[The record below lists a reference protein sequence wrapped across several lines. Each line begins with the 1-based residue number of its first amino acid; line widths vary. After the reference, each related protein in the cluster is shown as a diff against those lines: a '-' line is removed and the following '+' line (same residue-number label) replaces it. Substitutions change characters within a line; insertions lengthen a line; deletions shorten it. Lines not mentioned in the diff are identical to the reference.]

1 MNEKVNIGELTN
13 YIKKNIND
21 SIKNDV
27 YLNYILLE
35 KTISLSDKIKAYAF
49 KCHMAQ
55 NLKDNLSLI
64 FYSFKCF
71 KLYITN
77 YKNKEL
83 LDSDSFT
90 IAKALL
96 RVQLSLKKF
105 YNLFAFFYINLC
117 KQITSYLP
125 KSDLPEYISIN
136 KMYDSNIKSDI
147 FKDKKELFNNNEELL
162 KKIKQI
168 FEDENKEEK
177 KENDNEEGKEET
189 KDEKLNEESIFLIDK
204 NWYENCNLFIN
215 ELLKGKNI
223 NNFFDPEEVKK
234 NWINGNKVT
243 YKGIYCG
250 PINNIDII
258 EYKDFWYDPQDKYTN
273 VFIKNDLNEDN
284 YITLPLSKYNILKDN
299 FGIYDVFEIERKK
312 EELHLIQMKILILS
326 KFFYDR
332 NKENYVRRRAIQIS
346 KKTTLQE
353 FTNKITRVLDNFF
366 NNNINNE
373 EKIDFSNIN
382 LTIYTTNKKLEKFDI
397 LTIIY
402 SYKENKSSN
411 ENKTTNENKSN
422 KENKSN
428 NENNSNN
435 ENKTTNENKTNNEN
449 VTNNEK
455 VTNNENKTNNEN
467 ISNKENNK
475 NDENEPKY
483 DLIIPSLKINIINS
497 EEDFSSFLSNYN
509 IKETEII
516 IEINPKD
523 TKNTFFEN
531 TIKYQNIEEL
541 VCNKCHKTE
550 KEKDKNSF
558 RKCLRFQSCTVQYC
572 SKKCSKK
579 DKTHIKFHKSFNSIL
594 VEKFNI
600 QTLLDSSVDDFLN
613 SNSKHGLTG
622 LMNLGNTCFMN
633 SAIQCLSNCELLTTY
648 FISGMYKSEINTNN
662 KFGTGGLI
670 VSCYFDLLDKL
681 WVQDKSF
688 IHPLNFKDLF
698 GHFVK
703 QFAGFSQQDSHE
715 MLTFMLDNI
724 HEDLNRNKE
733 KKYVELN
740 EQQPNETDEQAS
752 ERWWNCN
759 LSRDNSIIV
768 DLFYGQFKSTVQC
781 PVCDKSNINYDQ
793 FMCLGLPIPN
803 NGLNGYAY
811 VINNKSNNI
820 RKIRFDIGENDTCE
834 EITKKLNKDKKYV
847 YIFCNDE
854 KMYLCVLNE
863 RYQIYQLYKQAILQ
877 NHSPDCKIIIYEFD
891 EDEIENKE
899 PFYFIPMVNNKKYDP
914 YILFFPRPFYFDKND
929 NVQKMYDTIKQY
941 YYKYYK
947 EENSNFSDDKIKL
960 KIINNLTSCSRDHA
974 PCDYCKREDCNNCDF
989 KFNKDDTIETLLN
1002 SQSKKRNFLIYIE
1015 IPKNNFKN
1023 NDLNSIKLFDNYKDD
1038 EGRFN
1043 IGIDLYSCFNALSK
1057 KEKLDENNLWYCSK
1071 CKEHRQAIKQLQIYK
1086 LPRILI
1092 IQLKRFKNNG
1102 YFFNNKN
1109 SAEIDFPIYNL
1120 ELSDYV
1126 VGNKENK
1133 KYSYELF
1140 AVNQHFGISIGGHYT
1155 ALCKNGNSWYNYD
1168 DEDVREINPNRLV
1181 SSNAYLLFYKLKN

>member
-21 SIKNDV
+21 SIKNDT

-35 KTISLSDKIKAYAF
+35 KTISLSDKIKAYAY
-49 KCHMAQ
+49 KCQMAQ

-64 FYSFKCF
+64 FYSLKCF
-71 KLYITN
+71 NLYIIN
-77 YKNKEL
+77 QNNKEL
-83 LDSDSFT
+83 LDSDAFI

-96 RVQLSLKKF
+96 RVQLTIKKF

-117 KQITSYLP
+117 KTITSYLP

-136 KMYDSNIKSDI
+136 KMYDLNIKSDI

-162 KKIKQI
+162 KKIQQV
-168 FEDENKEEK
+168 FEDENKEEQ
-177 KENDNEEGKEET
+177 KENCIEEGIIKN
-189 KDEKLNEESIFLIDK
+189 EKLNEESIFLIDK
-204 NWYENCNLFIN
+204 NWYESCKSFIN
-215 ELLKGKNI
+215 ELLKGRNI
-223 NNFFDPEEVKK
+223 NNLFNPEEVKK
-234 NWINGNKVT
+234 KWINGNRIFNNE
-243 YKGIYCG
+243 IYCG
-250 PINNIDII
+250 PINNMEIID
-258 EYKDFWYDPQDKYTN
+258 YKDFWYDPQDKFTN
-273 VFIKNDLNEDN
+273 VFVKNDLNEDK

-299 FGIYDVFEIERKK
+299 FEIYDVFEIERKK
-312 EELHLIQMKILILS
+312 EEIHLIPMKILILS
-326 KFFYDR
+326 KFFYDK
-332 NKENYVRRRAIQIS
+332 NKENYVRRRSIQIS
-346 KKTTLQE
+346 KNTTLQE
-353 FTNKITRVLDNFF
+353 FTNKIIRVMDYFF
-366 NNNINNE
+366 NNNIKEE

-397 LTIIY
+397 LTIIFCY
-402 SYKENKSSN
+402 NEKISIKEN
-411 ENKTTNENKSN
+411 EL
-422 KENKSN
+422 
-428 NENNSNN
+428 
-435 ENKTTNENKTNNEN
+435 
-449 VTNNEK
+449 NNEK
-455 VTNNENKTNNEN
+455 KINNEKKSNE
-467 ISNKENNK
+467 
-475 NDENEPKY
+475 ENELRY
-483 DLIIPSLKINIINS
+483 DIIIPSLKINIINS
-497 EEDFSSFLSNYN
+497 NEDFSSFLSNYN
-509 IKETEII
+509 IKQTEII
-516 IEINPKD
+516 IEINPKNI
-523 TKNTFFEN
+523 KNTFFDN
-531 TIKYQNIEEL
+531 TIKYQNIEEK

-550 KEKDKNSF
+550 KEKDKDKPF
-558 RKCLRFQSCTVQYC
+558 RKCLRLQTCTVQYC
-572 SKKCSKK
+572 SKRCYKK

-600 QTLLDSSVDDFLN
+600 QTLLDSSIDDFLN

-648 FISGMYKSEINTNN
+648 FISGMYKSEINTN
-662 KFGTGGLI
+662 KKYGTGGLI

-740 EQQPNETDEQAS
+740 EQQPNESDEQAS
-752 ERWWNCN
+752 ERWWNSN

-768 DLFYGQFKSTVQC
+768 DLFYGQYKSTVQC
-781 PVCDKSNINYDQ
+781 PVCSKNNINYDQ

-803 NGLNGYAY
+803 NGISGYAY
-811 VINNKSNNI
+811 VINNKSNSI
-820 RKIRFDIGENDTCE
+820 RKIRFNIGDNDTCE
-834 EITKKLNKDKKYV
+834 EISKKLNKDKNYV
-847 YIFCNDE
+847 YIFCNEE

-863 RYQIYQLYKQAILQ
+863 KIELYQIYKQAIYQ
-877 NHSPDCKIIIYEFD
+877 NHSYDFKIIIYEFD
-891 EDEIENKE
+891 KDEIEGKE
-899 PFYFIPMVNNKKYDP
+899 PFYFIPMVNDRKYVP
-914 YILFFPRPFYFDKND
+914 FILFFPRPFFFYKND
-929 NVQKMYDTIKQY
+929 KVQKMYDTIREY
-941 YYKYYK
+941 YFKYYN

-960 KIINNLTSCSRDHA
+960 KIINNLTSCTRDHE
-974 PCDYCKREDCNNCDF
+974 PCDYCKRDDCNNCDF
-989 KFNKDDTIETLLN
+989 KFSKEDTIETLLN

-1015 IPKNNFKN
+1015 IPKNNFKKGN
-1023 NDLNSIKLFDNYKDD
+1023 LNSIKLFDDYNDD

-1057 KEKLDENNLWYCSK
+1057 KEKLDENNLWYCSQ

-1120 ELSDYV
+1120 ELTDYV

-1133 KYSYELF
+1133 NYSYELF
-1140 AVNQHFGISIGGHYT
+1140 AVNQHFGISYGGHYT
-1155 ALCKNGNSWYNYD
+1155 ALCKNGNLWYNYD
-1168 DEDVREINPNRLV
+1168 DEDVNEINPNRLV
-1181 SSNAYLLFYKLKN
+1181 SANAYLLFYKLKN

>member
-21 SIKNDV
+21 SIKNDT

-35 KTISLSDKIKAYAF
+35 KTISLSDKIKAYAY
-49 KCHMAQ
+49 KCQMAQ

-64 FYSFKCF
+64 FYSLKCF
-71 KLYITN
+71 NLYIIN
-77 YKNKEL
+77 QNNKEL
-83 LDSDSFT
+83 LDSDAFI

-117 KQITSYLP
+117 KTITSYLP

-136 KMYDSNIKSDI
+136 KMYDLNIKSDI

-162 KKIKQI
+162 KKIQQV
-168 FEDENKEEK
+168 FEDENKEEQ
-177 KENDNEEGKEET
+177 KENCIEEGIIKN
-189 KDEKLNEESIFLIDK
+189 EKLNEESIFLIDK
-204 NWYENCNLFIN
+204 NWYESCKSFIN
-215 ELLKGKNI
+215 ELLKGRNI
-223 NNFFDPEEVKK
+223 NNLFNPEEVKK
-234 NWINGNKVT
+234 KWINGNRIFNNE
-243 YKGIYCG
+243 IYCG
-250 PINNIDII
+250 PINNMEIID
-258 EYKDFWYDPQDKYTN
+258 YKDFWYDPQDKFTN
-273 VFIKNDLNEDN
+273 VFVKNDLNEDK

-299 FGIYDVFEIERKK
+299 FEIYDVFEIERKK
-312 EELHLIQMKILILS
+312 EEIHLIPMKILILS
-326 KFFYDR
+326 KFFYDK
-332 NKENYVRRRAIQIS
+332 NKENYVRRRSIQIS
-346 KKTTLQE
+346 KNTTLQE
-353 FTNKITRVLDNFF
+353 FTNKIIRVMDYFF
-366 NNNINNE
+366 NNNIKEE

-397 LTIIY
+397 LTIIFCY
-402 SYKENKSSN
+402 NEKISIKEN
-411 ENKTTNENKSN
+411 EL
-422 KENKSN
+422 
-428 NENNSNN
+428 
-435 ENKTTNENKTNNEN
+435 
-449 VTNNEK
+449 NNEK
-455 VTNNENKTNNEN
+455 KINNEKKSNE
-467 ISNKENNK
+467 
-475 NDENEPKY
+475 ENELRY
-483 DLIIPSLKINIINS
+483 DIIIPSLKINIINS
-497 EEDFSSFLSNYN
+497 NEDFSSFLSNYN
-509 IKETEII
+509 IKQTEII
-516 IEINPKD
+516 IEINPKNI
-523 TKNTFFEN
+523 KNTFFDN
-531 TIKYQNIEEL
+531 TIKYQNIEEK

-550 KEKDKNSF
+550 KEKDKDKPF
-558 RKCLRFQSCTVQYC
+558 RKCLRLQTCTVQYC
-572 SKKCSKK
+572 SKRCYKK

-600 QTLLDSSVDDFLN
+600 QTLLDSSIDDFLN

-648 FISGMYKSEINTNN
+648 FISGMYKSEINTN
-662 KFGTGGLI
+662 KKYGTGGLI

-740 EQQPNETDEQAS
+740 EQQPNESDEQAS
-752 ERWWNCN
+752 ERWWNSN

-768 DLFYGQFKSTVQC
+768 DLFYGQYKSTVQC
-781 PVCDKSNINYDQ
+781 PVCSKNNINYDQ

-803 NGLNGYAY
+803 NGISGYAY
-811 VINNKSNNI
+811 VINNKSNSI
-820 RKIRFDIGENDTCE
+820 RKIRFNIGDNDTCE
-834 EITKKLNKDKKYV
+834 EISKKLNKDKNYV
-847 YIFCNDE
+847 YIFCNEE

-863 RYQIYQLYKQAILQ
+863 KIELYQIYKQAIYQ
-877 NHSPDCKIIIYEFD
+877 NHSYDFKIIIYEFD
-891 EDEIENKE
+891 KDEIEGKE
-899 PFYFIPMVNNKKYDP
+899 PFYFIPMVNDRKYVP
-914 YILFFPRPFYFDKND
+914 FILFFPRPFFFYKND
-929 NVQKMYDTIKQY
+929 KVQKMYDTIREY
-941 YYKYYK
+941 YFKYYN

-960 KIINNLTSCSRDHA
+960 KIINNLTSCTRDHE
-974 PCDYCKREDCNNCDF
+974 PCDYCKRDDCNNCDF
-989 KFNKDDTIETLLN
+989 KFSKEDTIETLLN

-1015 IPKNNFKN
+1015 IPKNNFKKGN
-1023 NDLNSIKLFDNYKDD
+1023 LNSIKLFDDYNDD

-1057 KEKLDENNLWYCSK
+1057 KEKLDENNLWYCSQ

-1120 ELSDYV
+1120 ELTDYV

-1133 KYSYELF
+1133 NYSYELF
-1140 AVNQHFGISIGGHYT
+1140 AVNQHFGISYGGHYT
-1155 ALCKNGNSWYNYD
+1155 ALCKNGNLWYNYD
-1168 DEDVREINPNRLV
+1168 DEDVNEINPNRLV
-1181 SSNAYLLFYKLKN
+1181 SANAYLLFYKLKN

>member
-21 SIKNDV
+21 SIKNDT

-35 KTISLSDKIKAYAF
+35 KTISLSDKIKAYAY
-49 KCHMAQ
+49 KCQMAQ

-64 FYSFKCF
+64 FYSLKCF
-71 KLYITN
+71 NLYIIN
-77 YKNKEL
+77 QNNKEL
-83 LDSDSFT
+83 LDSDAFI

-96 RVQLSLKKF
+96 RVQLTIKKF

-117 KQITSYLP
+117 KTITSYLP

-136 KMYDSNIKSDI
+136 KMYDLNIKSDI

-162 KKIKQI
+162 KKIQQV
-168 FEDENKEEK
+168 FEDENKEEQ
-177 KENDNEEGKEET
+177 KENCIEEGIIKN
-189 KDEKLNEESIFLIDK
+189 EKLNEESIFLIDK
-204 NWYENCNLFIN
+204 NWYESCKSFIN
-215 ELLKGKNI
+215 ELLKGRNI
-223 NNFFDPEEVKK
+223 NNLFNPEEVKK
-234 NWINGNKVT
+234 KWINGNRIFNNE
-243 YKGIYCG
+243 IYCG
-250 PINNIDII
+250 PINNMEIID
-258 EYKDFWYDPQDKYTN
+258 YKDFWYDPQDKFTN
-273 VFIKNDLNEDN
+273 VFVKNDLNEDK

-299 FGIYDVFEIERKK
+299 FEIYDVFEIERKK
-312 EELHLIQMKILILS
+312 EEIHLIPMKILILS
-326 KFFYDR
+326 KFFYDK
-332 NKENYVRRRAIQIS
+332 NKENYVRRRSIQIS
-346 KKTTLQE
+346 KNTTLQE
-353 FTNKITRVLDNFF
+353 FTNKIIRVMDYFF
-366 NNNINNE
+366 NNNIKEE

-397 LTIIY
+397 LTIIFCY
-402 SYKENKSSN
+402 NEKISIKEN
-411 ENKTTNENKSN
+411 EL
-422 KENKSN
+422 
-428 NENNSNN
+428 
-435 ENKTTNENKTNNEN
+435 
-449 VTNNEK
+449 NNEK
-455 VTNNENKTNNEN
+455 KINNEKKSNE
-467 ISNKENNK
+467 
-475 NDENEPKY
+475 ENELRY
-483 DLIIPSLKINIINS
+483 DIIIPSLKINIINS
-497 EEDFSSFLSNYN
+497 NEDFSSFLSNYN
-509 IKETEII
+509 IKQTEII
-516 IEINPKD
+516 IEINPKN
-523 TKNTFFEN
+523 TKNTFFDN
-531 TIKYQNIEEL
+531 TIKYQNIEEK

-550 KEKDKNSF
+550 KEKDKDKPF
-558 RKCLRFQSCTVQYC
+558 RKCLRLQTCTVQYC
-572 SKKCSKK
+572 SKRCYKK

-600 QTLLDSSVDDFLN
+600 QTLLDSSIDDFLN

-648 FISGMYKSEINTNN
+648 FISGMYKSEINTN
-662 KFGTGGLI
+662 KKYGTGGLI

-740 EQQPNETDEQAS
+740 EQQPNESDEQAS
-752 ERWWNCN
+752 ERWWNSN

-768 DLFYGQFKSTVQC
+768 DLFYGQYKSTVQC
-781 PVCDKSNINYDQ
+781 PVCSKNNINYDQ

-803 NGLNGYAY
+803 NGISGYAY
-811 VINNKSNNI
+811 VINNKSNSI
-820 RKIRFDIGENDTCE
+820 RKIRFNIGDNDTCE
-834 EITKKLNKDKKYV
+834 EISKKLNKDKNYV
-847 YIFCNDE
+847 YIFCNEE

-863 RYQIYQLYKQAILQ
+863 KIELYQIYKQAIYQ
-877 NHSPDCKIIIYEFD
+877 NHSYDFKIIIYEFD
-891 EDEIENKE
+891 KDEIEGKE
-899 PFYFIPMVNNKKYDP
+899 PFYFIPMVNDRKYVP
-914 YILFFPRPFYFDKND
+914 FILFFPRPFFFYKND
-929 NVQKMYDTIKQY
+929 KVQKMYDTIREY
-941 YYKYYK
+941 YFKYYN

-960 KIINNLTSCSRDHA
+960 KIINNLTSCTRDHE
-974 PCDYCKREDCNNCDF
+974 PCDYCKRDDCNNCDF
-989 KFNKDDTIETLLN
+989 KFSKEDTIETLLN

-1015 IPKNNFKN
+1015 IPKNNFKKGN
-1023 NDLNSIKLFDNYKDD
+1023 LNSIKLFDDYNDD

-1057 KEKLDENNLWYCSK
+1057 KEKLDENNLWYCSQ

-1120 ELSDYV
+1120 ELTDYV

-1133 KYSYELF
+1133 NYSYELF
-1140 AVNQHFGISIGGHYT
+1140 AVNQHFGISYGGHYT
-1155 ALCKNGNSWYNYD
+1155 ALCKNGNLWYNYD
-1168 DEDVREINPNRLV
+1168 DEDVNEINPNRLV
-1181 SSNAYLLFYKLKN
+1181 SANAYLLFYKLKN

>member
-21 SIKNDV
+21 SIKNAT

-35 KTISLSDKIKAYAF
+35 KTISLSDKIKAYAY
-49 KCHMAQ
+49 KCQMAQ

-64 FYSFKCF
+64 FYSLKCF
-71 KLYITN
+71 NLYIIN
-77 YKNKEL
+77 QNNKEL
-83 LDSDSFT
+83 LDSDAFI

-96 RVQLSLKKF
+96 RVQLTIKKF

-117 KQITSYLP
+117 KTITSYLP

-136 KMYDSNIKSDI
+136 KMYDLNIKSDI

-162 KKIKQI
+162 KKIQQV
-168 FEDENKEEK
+168 FEDENKEEQ
-177 KENDNEEGKEET
+177 KENCIEEGIIKN
-189 KDEKLNEESIFLIDK
+189 EKLNEESIFLIDK
-204 NWYENCNLFIN
+204 NWYESCKSFIN
-215 ELLKGKNI
+215 ELLKGRNI
-223 NNFFDPEEVKK
+223 NNLFNPEEVKK
-234 NWINGNKVT
+234 KWINGNRIFNNE
-243 YKGIYCG
+243 IYCG
-250 PINNIDII
+250 PINNMEIID
-258 EYKDFWYDPQDKYTN
+258 YKDFWYDPQDKFTN
-273 VFIKNDLNEDN
+273 VFVKNDLNEDK

-299 FGIYDVFEIERKK
+299 FEIYDVFEIERKK
-312 EELHLIQMKILILS
+312 EEIHLIPMKILILS
-326 KFFYDR
+326 KFFYDK
-332 NKENYVRRRAIQIS
+332 NKENYVRRRSIQIS
-346 KKTTLQE
+346 KNTTLQE
-353 FTNKITRVLDNFF
+353 FTNKIIRVMDYFF
-366 NNNINNE
+366 NNNIKEE

-397 LTIIY
+397 LTIIFCY
-402 SYKENKSSN
+402 NEKISIKEN
-411 ENKTTNENKSN
+411 EL
-422 KENKSN
+422 
-428 NENNSNN
+428 
-435 ENKTTNENKTNNEN
+435 
-449 VTNNEK
+449 NNEK
-455 VTNNENKTNNEN
+455 KINNEKKSNE
-467 ISNKENNK
+467 
-475 NDENEPKY
+475 ENELRY
-483 DLIIPSLKINIINS
+483 DIIIPSLKINIINS
-497 EEDFSSFLSNYN
+497 NEDFSSFLSNYN
-509 IKETEII
+509 IKQTEII
-516 IEINPKD
+516 IEINPKNI
-523 TKNTFFEN
+523 KNTFFDN
-531 TIKYQNIEEL
+531 TIKYQNIEEK

-550 KEKDKNSF
+550 KEKDKDKPF
-558 RKCLRFQSCTVQYC
+558 RKCLRLQTCTVQYC
-572 SKKCSKK
+572 SKRCYKK

-600 QTLLDSSVDDFLN
+600 QTLLDSSIDDFLN

-648 FISGMYKSEINTNN
+648 FISGMYKSEINTN
-662 KFGTGGLI
+662 KKYGTGGLI

-740 EQQPNETDEQAS
+740 EQQPNESDEQAS
-752 ERWWNCN
+752 ERWWNSN

-803 NGLNGYAY
+803 NGISGYAY
-811 VINNKSNNI
+811 VINNKSNSI
-820 RKIRFDIGENDTCE
+820 RKIRFDIGEYDSCE
-834 EITKKLNKDKKYV
+834 EISKKLNKDKNYV
-847 YIFCNDE
+847 YIFCNEE

-863 RYQIYQLYKQAILQ
+863 KIELYQIYKQAIYQ
-877 NHSPDCKIIIYEFD
+877 NHSYDFKIIIYEFD
-891 EDEIENKE
+891 KDEIEGKE
-899 PFYFIPMVNNKKYDP
+899 PFYFIPMVNDRKYVP
-914 YILFFPRPFYFDKND
+914 FILFFPRPFFFYKND
-929 NVQKMYDTIKQY
+929 KVQKMYDTIREY
-941 YYKYYK
+941 YFKYYN

-960 KIINNLTSCSRDHA
+960 KIINNLTSCTRDHE
-974 PCDYCKREDCNNCDF
+974 PCDYCKRDDCNNCDF
-989 KFNKDDTIETLLN
+989 KFSKEDTIETLLN

-1015 IPKNNFKN
+1015 IPKNNFKKGN
-1023 NDLNSIKLFDNYKDD
+1023 LNSIKLFDDYNDD

-1057 KEKLDENNLWYCSK
+1057 KEKLDENNLWYCSQ

-1120 ELSDYV
+1120 ELTDYV

-1133 KYSYELF
+1133 NYSYELF
-1140 AVNQHFGISIGGHYT
+1140 AVNQHFGISYGGHYT
-1155 ALCKNGNSWYNYD
+1155 ALCKNGNLWYNYD
-1168 DEDVREINPNRLV
+1168 DEDVNEINPNRLV
-1181 SSNAYLLFYKLKN
+1181 SANAYLLFYKLKN

>member
-21 SIKNDV
+21 SIKNDT

-35 KTISLSDKIKAYAF
+35 KTISLSDKIKAYAY
-49 KCHMAQ
+49 KCQMAQ

-64 FYSFKCF
+64 FYSLKCF
-71 KLYITN
+71 NLYIIN
-77 YKNKEL
+77 QNNKEL
-83 LDSDSFT
+83 LDSDAFI

-96 RVQLSLKKF
+96 RVQLTIKKF

-117 KQITSYLP
+117 KTITSYLP

-136 KMYDSNIKSDI
+136 KMYDLNIKSDI

-162 KKIKQI
+162 KKIQQV
-168 FEDENKEEK
+168 FEDENKEEQ
-177 KENDNEEGKEET
+177 KENCIEKGIIKN
-189 KDEKLNEESIFLIDK
+189 EKLNEESIFLIDK
-204 NWYENCNLFIN
+204 NWYESCKSFIN
-215 ELLKGKNI
+215 ELLKGRNI
-223 NNFFDPEEVKK
+223 NNLFNPEEVKK
-234 NWINGNKVT
+234 KWINGNRIFNNE
-243 YKGIYCG
+243 IYCG
-250 PINNIDII
+250 PINNMEIID
-258 EYKDFWYDPQDKYTN
+258 YKDFWYDPQDKFTN
-273 VFIKNDLNEDN
+273 VFVKNDLNEDK

-299 FGIYDVFEIERKK
+299 FEIYDVFEIERKK
-312 EELHLIQMKILILS
+312 EEIHLIPMKILILS
-326 KFFYDR
+326 KFFYDK
-332 NKENYVRRRAIQIS
+332 NKENYVRRRSIQIS
-346 KKTTLQE
+346 KNTTLQE
-353 FTNKITRVLDNFF
+353 FTNKIIRVMDYFF
-366 NNNINNE
+366 NNNIKEE

-397 LTIIY
+397 LTIIFCY
-402 SYKENKSSN
+402 NEKISIKEN
-411 ENKTTNENKSN
+411 EL
-422 KENKSN
+422 
-428 NENNSNN
+428 
-435 ENKTTNENKTNNEN
+435 
-449 VTNNEK
+449 NNEK
-455 VTNNENKTNNEN
+455 KINNEKKSNE
-467 ISNKENNK
+467 
-475 NDENEPKY
+475 ENELRY
-483 DLIIPSLKINIINS
+483 DIIIPSLKINIINS
-497 EEDFSSFLSNYN
+497 NEDFSSFLSNYN
-509 IKETEII
+509 IKQTEII
-516 IEINPKD
+516 IEINPKNI
-523 TKNTFFEN
+523 KNTFFDN
-531 TIKYQNIEEL
+531 TIKYQNIEEK

-550 KEKDKNSF
+550 KEKDKDKPF
-558 RKCLRFQSCTVQYC
+558 RKCLRLQTCTVQYC
-572 SKKCSKK
+572 SKRCYKK

-600 QTLLDSSVDDFLN
+600 QTLLDSSIDDFLN

-648 FISGMYKSEINTNN
+648 FISGMYKSEINTN
-662 KFGTGGLI
+662 KKYGTGGLI

-740 EQQPNETDEQAS
+740 EQQPNESDEQAS
-752 ERWWNCN
+752 ERWWNSN

-768 DLFYGQFKSTVQC
+768 DLFYGQYKSTVQC
-781 PVCDKSNINYDQ
+781 PVCSKNNINYDQ

-803 NGLNGYAY
+803 NGISGYAY
-811 VINNKSNNI
+811 VINNKSNSI
-820 RKIRFDIGENDTCE
+820 RKIRFNIGDNDTCE
-834 EITKKLNKDKKYV
+834 EISKKLNKDKNYV
-847 YIFCNDE
+847 YIFCNEE

-863 RYQIYQLYKQAILQ
+863 KIELYQIYKQAIYQ
-877 NHSPDCKIIIYEFD
+877 NHSYDFKIIIYEFD
-891 EDEIENKE
+891 KDEIEGKE
-899 PFYFIPMVNNKKYDP
+899 PFYFIPMVNDRKYVP
-914 YILFFPRPFYFDKND
+914 FILFFPRPFFFYKND
-929 NVQKMYDTIKQY
+929 KVQKMYDTIREY
-941 YYKYYK
+941 YFKYYN

-960 KIINNLTSCSRDHA
+960 KIINNLTSCTRDHE
-974 PCDYCKREDCNNCDF
+974 PCDYCKRDDCNNCDF
-989 KFNKDDTIETLLN
+989 KFSKEDTIETLLN

-1015 IPKNNFKN
+1015 IPKNNFKKGN
-1023 NDLNSIKLFDNYKDD
+1023 LNSIKLFDDYNDD

-1057 KEKLDENNLWYCSK
+1057 KEKLDENNLWYCSQ

-1120 ELSDYV
+1120 ELTDYV

-1133 KYSYELF
+1133 NYSYELF
-1140 AVNQHFGISIGGHYT
+1140 AVNQHFGISYGGHYT
-1155 ALCKNGNSWYNYD
+1155 ALCKNGNLWYNYD
-1168 DEDVREINPNRLV
+1168 DEDVNEINPNRLV
-1181 SSNAYLLFYKLKN
+1181 SANAYLLFYKLKN

>member
-21 SIKNDV
+21 SIKNDT

-35 KTISLSDKIKAYAF
+35 KTISLSDKIKAYAY
-49 KCHMAQ
+49 KCQMAQ

-64 FYSFKCF
+64 FYSLKCF
-71 KLYITN
+71 NLYIIN
-77 YKNKEL
+77 QNNKEL
-83 LDSDSFT
+83 LDSDAFI

-96 RVQLSLKKF
+96 RVQLTIKKF

-117 KQITSYLP
+117 KTITSYLP

-136 KMYDSNIKSDI
+136 KMYDLNIKSDI

-162 KKIKQI
+162 KKIQQV
-168 FEDENKEEK
+168 FEDENKEEQ
-177 KENDNEEGKEET
+177 KENYIEEGIIKN
-189 KDEKLNEESIFLIDK
+189 EKLNEESIFLIDK
-204 NWYENCNLFIN
+204 NWYESCKSFIN
-215 ELLKGKNI
+215 ELLKGRNI
-223 NNFFDPEEVKK
+223 NNLFNPEEVKK
-234 NWINGNKVT
+234 KWINGNRIFNNE
-243 YKGIYCG
+243 IYCG
-250 PINNIDII
+250 PINNMEIID
-258 EYKDFWYDPQDKYTN
+258 YKDFWYDPQDKFTN
-273 VFIKNDLNEDN
+273 VFVKNDLNEDK

-299 FGIYDVFEIERKK
+299 FEIYDVFEIERKK
-312 EELHLIQMKILILS
+312 EEIHLIPMKILILS
-326 KFFYDR
+326 KFFYDK
-332 NKENYVRRRAIQIS
+332 NKENYVRRRSIQIS
-346 KKTTLQE
+346 KNTTLQE
-353 FTNKITRVLDNFF
+353 FTNKIIRVMDYFF
-366 NNNINNE
+366 NNNIKEE

-397 LTIIY
+397 LTIIFCY
-402 SYKENKSSN
+402 NEKISIIEN
-411 ENKTTNENKSN
+411 EL
-422 KENKSN
+422 
-428 NENNSNN
+428 
-435 ENKTTNENKTNNEN
+435 
-449 VTNNEK
+449 NNEK
-455 VTNNENKTNNEN
+455 KINNEKKSNE
-467 ISNKENNK
+467 
-475 NDENEPKY
+475 ENELRY
-483 DLIIPSLKINIINS
+483 DIIIPSLKINIINS
-497 EEDFSSFLSNYN
+497 NEDFSSFLSNYN
-509 IKETEII
+509 IKQTEII
-516 IEINPKD
+516 IEINPKNI
-523 TKNTFFEN
+523 KNTFFDN
-531 TIKYQNIEEL
+531 TIKYQNIEEK

-550 KEKDKNSF
+550 KEKDKDKPF
-558 RKCLRFQSCTVQYC
+558 RKCLRLQTCTVQYC
-572 SKKCSKK
+572 SKRCYKK

-600 QTLLDSSVDDFLN
+600 QTLLDSSIDDFLN

-648 FISGMYKSEINTNN
+648 FISGMYKSEINTN
-662 KFGTGGLI
+662 KKYGTGGLI

-740 EQQPNETDEQAS
+740 EQQPNESDEQAS
-752 ERWWNCN
+752 ERWWNSN

-768 DLFYGQFKSTVQC
+768 DLFYGQYKSTVQC
-781 PVCDKSNINYDQ
+781 PVCSKNNINYDQ

-803 NGLNGYAY
+803 NGISGYAY
-811 VINNKSNNI
+811 VINNKSNSI
-820 RKIRFDIGENDTCE
+820 RKIRFNIGDNDTCE
-834 EITKKLNKDKKYV
+834 EISKKLNKDKNYV
-847 YIFCNDE
+847 YIFCNEE

-863 RYQIYQLYKQAILQ
+863 KIELYQIYKQAIYQ
-877 NHSPDCKIIIYEFD
+877 NHSYDFKIIIYEFD
-891 EDEIENKE
+891 KDEIEGKE
-899 PFYFIPMVNNKKYDP
+899 PFYFIPMVNDRKYVP
-914 YILFFPRPFYFDKND
+914 FILFFPRPFFFYKND
-929 NVQKMYDTIKQY
+929 KVQKMYDTIREY
-941 YYKYYK
+941 YFKYYN

-960 KIINNLTSCSRDHA
+960 KIINNLTSCTRDHE
-974 PCDYCKREDCNNCDF
+974 PCDYCKRDDCNNCDF
-989 KFNKDDTIETLLN
+989 KFSKEDTIETLLN

-1015 IPKNNFKN
+1015 IPKNNFKKGN
-1023 NDLNSIKLFDNYKDD
+1023 LNSIKLFDDYNDD

-1057 KEKLDENNLWYCSK
+1057 KEKLDENNLWYCSQ

-1120 ELSDYV
+1120 ELTDYV

-1133 KYSYELF
+1133 NYSYELF
-1140 AVNQHFGISIGGHYT
+1140 AVNQHFGISYGGHYT
-1155 ALCKNGNSWYNYD
+1155 ALCKNGNLWYNYD
-1168 DEDVREINPNRLV
+1168 DEDVNEINPNRLV
-1181 SSNAYLLFYKLKN
+1181 SANAYLLFYKLKN

>member
-21 SIKNDV
+21 SIKNDT

-35 KTISLSDKIKAYAF
+35 KTISLSDKIKAYAY
-49 KCHMAQ
+49 KCQMAQ

-64 FYSFKCF
+64 FYSLKCF
-71 KLYITN
+71 NLYIIN
-77 YKNKEL
+77 QNNKEL
-83 LDSDSFT
+83 LDSDAFI

-96 RVQLSLKKF
+96 RVQLTIKKF

-117 KQITSYLP
+117 KTITSYLP

-136 KMYDSNIKSDI
+136 KMYDLNIKSDI

-162 KKIKQI
+162 KKIQQV
-168 FEDENKEEK
+168 FEDENKEEQ
-177 KENDNEEGKEET
+177 KENCIEEGIIKN
-189 KDEKLNEESIFLIDK
+189 EKLNEESIFLIDK
-204 NWYENCNLFIN
+204 NWYESCKSFIN
-215 ELLKGKNI
+215 ELLKGRNI
-223 NNFFDPEEVKK
+223 NNLFNPEEVKK
-234 NWINGNKVT
+234 KWINGNRIFNNE
-243 YKGIYCG
+243 IYCG
-250 PINNIDII
+250 PINNMEIID
-258 EYKDFWYDPQDKYTN
+258 YKDFWYDPQDKFTN
-273 VFIKNDLNEDN
+273 VFVKNDLNENN

-299 FGIYDVFEIERKK
+299 FEIYDVFEIERKK
-312 EELHLIQMKILILS
+312 EEIHLIPMKILILS
-326 KFFYDR
+326 KFFYDK
-332 NKENYVRRRAIQIS
+332 NKENYVRRRSIQIS
-346 KKTTLQE
+346 KNTTLQE
-353 FTNKITRVLDNFF
+353 FTNKIIRVMDYFF
-366 NNNINNE
+366 NNNIKEE

-382 LTIYTTNKKLEKFDI
+382 LTIYTTNKKLEKFYI
-397 LTIIY
+397 LTIIFCY
-402 SYKENKSSN
+402 NEKISIKEN
-411 ENKTTNENKSN
+411 EL
-422 KENKSN
+422 
-428 NENNSNN
+428 
-435 ENKTTNENKTNNEN
+435 
-449 VTNNEK
+449 NNEK
-455 VTNNENKTNNEN
+455 KINNEKKSNE
-467 ISNKENNK
+467 
-475 NDENEPKY
+475 ENELRY
-483 DLIIPSLKINIINS
+483 DIIIPSLKINIINS
-497 EEDFSSFLSNYN
+497 NEDFSSFLSNYN
-509 IKETEII
+509 IKQTEII
-516 IEINPKD
+516 IEINPKNI
-523 TKNTFFEN
+523 KNTFFDN
-531 TIKYQNIEEL
+531 TIKYQNIEEK

-550 KEKDKNSF
+550 KEKDKDKPF
-558 RKCLRFQSCTVQYC
+558 RKCLRLQTCTVQYC
-572 SKKCSKK
+572 SKRCYKK

-600 QTLLDSSVDDFLN
+600 QTLLDSSIDDFLN

-648 FISGMYKSEINTNN
+648 FISGMYKSEINTN
-662 KFGTGGLI
+662 KKYGTGGLI

-740 EQQPNETDEQAS
+740 EQQPNESDEQAS
-752 ERWWNCN
+752 ERWWNSN

-768 DLFYGQFKSTVQC
+768 DLFYGQYKSTVQC
-781 PVCDKSNINYDQ
+781 PVCSKNNINYDQ

-803 NGLNGYAY
+803 NGISGYAY
-811 VINNKSNNI
+811 VINNKSNSI
-820 RKIRFDIGENDTCE
+820 RKIRFNIGDNDTCE
-834 EITKKLNKDKKYV
+834 EISKKLNKDKNYV
-847 YIFCNDE
+847 YIFCNEE

-863 RYQIYQLYKQAILQ
+863 KIELYQIYKQAIYQ
-877 NHSPDCKIIIYEFD
+877 NHSYDFKIIIYEFD
-891 EDEIENKE
+891 KDEIEGKE
-899 PFYFIPMVNNKKYDP
+899 PFYFIPMVNDRKYVP
-914 YILFFPRPFYFDKND
+914 FILFFPRPFFFYKND
-929 NVQKMYDTIKQY
+929 KVQKMYDTIREY
-941 YYKYYK
+941 YFKYYN

-960 KIINNLTSCSRDHA
+960 KIINNLTSCTRDHE
-974 PCDYCKREDCNNCDF
+974 PCDYCKRDDCNNCDF
-989 KFNKDDTIETLLN
+989 KFSKEDTIETLLN

-1015 IPKNNFKN
+1015 IPKNNFKKGN
-1023 NDLNSIKLFDNYKDD
+1023 LNSIKLFDDYNDD

-1057 KEKLDENNLWYCSK
+1057 KEKLDENNLWYCSQ

-1120 ELSDYV
+1120 ELTDYV

-1133 KYSYELF
+1133 NYSYELF
-1140 AVNQHFGISIGGHYT
+1140 AVNQHFGISYGGHYT
-1155 ALCKNGNSWYNYD
+1155 ALCKNGNLWYNYD
-1168 DEDVREINPNRLV
+1168 DEDVNEINPNRLV
-1181 SSNAYLLFYKLKN
+1181 SANAYLLFYKLKN